1 MKKAVSIILFVVL
14 VIVSFNVKAVSE
26 NGSTVNMSFT
36 KTVEEDKVVIT
47 IKLGEFVS
55 VGENSVMA
63 ASMTLDFDENVIS
76 DISGTSS
83 NSWDITIQESTK
95 RVLLETDTAKPNT
108 EIAKITFNINPN
120 AEPTTST
127 IALKEINI
135 AASSSGLDENYNDQ
149 TISFSVNEET
159 PTTPDDGKNE
169 VANGNNTG
177 NNATG
182 NNTTGNNAVGNNTP
196 ANSTNKVTNNS
207 SSKTNSIAAN
217 KDNTTATSKLPDTG
231 IRNILIISIVVIAIC
246 IVIFKIKSR
255 KIKY

>member
-1 MKKAVSIILFVVL
+1 MKKVVSIILFVVL

-63 ASMTLDFDENVIS
+63 ASMTLDFDKNVIS

-182 NNTTGNNAVGNNTP
+182 NNAVGNNTP

-207 SSKTNSIAAN
+207 SNKTNSIAAN